1 MCDKIPFF
9 DFFERWVPPREIGL
23 ALHDAE
29 VLGGSLDAKNR
40 AMEVDVRC
48 GEPLPEALVATIR
61 QLLMDE
67 YDLRQL
73 RLNIH
78 AGNSA
83 KNSGNSDIVMGRP
96 LQAK

>member
-9 DFFERWVPPREIGL
+9 DFFERFVPPREIGL

-48 GEPLPEALVATIR
+48 SEPLPEALVATIR
-61 QLLMDE
+61 QLLMEE
-67 YDLRQL
+67 YDLVSCGSTSTRATAQ
-73 RLNIH
+73 RT
-78 AGNSA
+78 AVTATSSWA
-83 KNSGNSDIVMGRP
+83 RP
-96 LQAK
+96 LPAK

>member
-9 DFFERWVPPREIGL
+9 DFFERFVPPREIGL

-40 AMEVDVRC
+40 AMEVDVHC

-83 KNSGNSDIVMGRP
+83 KNSGHGDVVM
-96 LQAK
+96 